1 MSLALAQARALAIRP
16 GEPNPL
22 IMSQTTAPDDDDQ
35 DGHDFLGGR
44 LLVAMPGI
52 DDPRFERAVI
62 LLCAHSPEHAMG
74 IALNRP
80 VGGLTLPDLLD
91 KLGVKA
97 QITLPPRAVLEG
109 GPVERERG
117 FVVHTDDYATKES
130 TLSVADGLSLT
141 ATREVLEAMG
151 DAERAPRNAIMALGC
166 AGWGSGQLE
175 RELKEN
181 VWLICDPDEDLV
193 FDEDHN
199 TKWSRAL
206 AKIGVRPDQL
216 SSQSGRA

>member
-1 MSLALAQARALAIRP
+1 
-16 GEPNPL
+16 
-22 IMSQTTAPDDDDQ
+22 MSQTTELDEDLQ

-80 VGGLTLPDLLD
+80 VDGLTLPDLLD
-91 KLGVKA
+91 KLGVKS
-97 QITLPPRAVLEG
+97 QIRVPARAVLAG

-130 TLSVADGLSLT
+130 TLSVADGLALT
-141 ATREVLEAMG
+141 ATREVLEAIG

-175 RELKEN
+175 RELKQN
-181 VWLICDPDEDLV
+181 VWLICDADEDLV
-193 FDEDHN
+193 FDDDHN

-206 AKIGVRPDQL
+206 AKIGVRADQL